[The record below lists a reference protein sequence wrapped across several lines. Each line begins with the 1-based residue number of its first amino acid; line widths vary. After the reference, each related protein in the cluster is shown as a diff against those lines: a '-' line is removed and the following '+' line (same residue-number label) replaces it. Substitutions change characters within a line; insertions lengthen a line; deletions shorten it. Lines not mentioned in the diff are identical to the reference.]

1 VTNSDEFTREE
12 IESLLDALGT
22 RLRASGVAATVYIVG
37 GAAIAL
43 RDVLSGRRT
52 GDVDAVLV
60 PEAEILAAAREVASE
75 RGIRSTWLNSSVRPF
90 VPPMPEEA
98 KQPPGEPGLQRHTA
112 SDEHLLAMKIV
123 ARRGQRDM
131 RDIIPLA
138 RRLGLSKAE
147 DLSQLVCDVYGD
159 DAIEYVHG
167 GHQDLLLSCQAI
179 ERFLSVSIEEDSS

>member
-1 VTNSDEFTREE
+1 VTNFDEFTRED
-12 IESLLDALGT
+12 IESLLDALET
-22 RLRASGVAATVYIVG
+22 RLRANGVAATVYIVG

-43 RDVLSGRRT
+43 RDVSSGRRT
-52 GDVDAVLV
+52 GDVDAVLM
-60 PEAEILAAAREVASE
+60 PEVEVLAAAREVASE
-75 RGIRSTWLNSSVRPF
+75 RGIRATWLNSSVRPF

-98 KQPPGEPGLQRHTA
+98 KQPPNEPGLERRTA

-138 RRLGLSKAE
+138 RRLGRSKAE

-159 DAIEYVHG
+159 DAIEHVHG
-167 GHQDLLLSCQAI
+167 GHEDLLLSCQTI
-179 ERFLSVSIEEDSS
+179 ERLLQMSVERSS